1 MKEKMDWALIP
12 EKEFR
17 GFRSRVELVEQLL
30 DDSISRGTKRELKQD
45 YCRIHRLTDRTIRR
59 YVQAYKKKGQRGLLF
74 YHPRTKSVRIKDE
87 GLRKRITAMVKEL
100 PERDVPQI
108 IRLLS
113 LDEAFKEKIAAIS
126 SRTMYRFLDEN
137 GMSQKERYAMMTQNS
152 RRAYH
157 KFEATHSMDIVQGD
171 ARDGIWLED
180 AEGKPIKTYLFL
192 WIDDYSRKILFG
204 KYYTNEKLPC
214 MADSFKH
221 MILRWGIPVVIYL
234 DNGSVYISHQF
245 AHAVADL
252 SIKQVHHKPYQA
264 HSKGKVE
271 AANKII
277 KNQFQKEAALAGF
290 KTLAELNTA
299 FWAWCE
305 VVYNRRVHSSTGEV
319 PDERFAKGLPKDHR
333 RVKDLAKFNAMFLWR
348 EVRIITKYGKIKL
361 HSNQYPVTKLPHGK
375 KVFARFDP
383 FDLREA
389 HIYDMEENYLETSSP
404 NKMNNTRILSV
415 PEETRKTE
423 KEISQDSVRYFT
435 SLREAHQ
442 AKQKKSSDIFS
453 KLEEKNNVK

>member
-1 MKEKMDWALIP
+1 MKQEIDWTLIP
-12 EKEFR
+12 AGEFEKYKLR
-17 GFRSRVELVEQLL
+17 LGLVEQLL
-30 DDSISRGTKRELKQD
+30 DDTISRTTKRVLKQD
-45 YCRIHRLTDRTIRR
+45 YCRIQKVTERTVRR
-59 YVQAYKKKGQRGLLF
+59 YVQAYKKKGPKGILF
-74 YHPRTKSVRIKDE
+74 YHPREKSVRIKDE

-108 IRLLS
+108 MRLLS
-113 LDEAFKEKIAAIS
+113 LDENFGEKIQTIS
-126 SRTMYRFLDEN
+126 YRTLYRFLDEN
-137 GMSQKERYAMMTQNS
+137 GMSKKERYAMMAKDS

-157 KFEATHSMDIVQGD
+157 KFEAAHSMALVQGD

-180 AEGKPIKTYLFL
+180 SEGKPIKTYLFL

-234 DNGSVYISHQF
+234 DNGSVYISQQF

-290 KTLAELNTA
+290 KTLEELNTA

-348 EVRIITKYGKIKL
+348 AVRTITKYGKIKL

-375 KVFARFDP
+375 KVSARFDP
-383 FDLREA
+383 FDLREVY
-389 HIYDMEENYLETSSP
+389 IYDMEKKYLETSSP
-404 NKMNNTRILSV
+404 NKMNNTRILSI

-442 AKQKKSSDIFS
+442 EKQKQSPDIFS
-453 KLEEKNNVK
+453 KLEEKNNG